1 MLDSRCFKLFKLL
14 KEDEYLTAAFFAES
28 IKVSDKTARTLLSK
42 LADVLDK
49 YGVQIEIRH
58 GKGYRICI
66 NDGIEIDKI
75 ISRIFPERKNEI
87 PNTTEERVEYLKEYL
102 LGLNTYCK
110 LEDLSQTLYISRKT
124 ITADLKK
131 VEGDIGKYN
140 LKMSRKPN
148 HGIKICGSEFDFR
161 SCIVDCLLNLDY
173 CGWERKHGENLN
185 KFKGYIIEILEKYEI
200 KLSDIAVQNLIMH
213 IYVML
218 KRIQAGFE
226 IYLEEKQLNQFSLEK
241 ELITAS
247 EIADKISEN
256 MGVLVSIQEIKYIAI
271 HLAGKKIYDS
281 SCKNGKNLIIT
292 KEIDKLVTEIL
303 NKIYESFKIDFRD
316 NLELR
321 MSLSQHIVPL
331 EVRIKFDMTL
341 NNPLLQEVKEQ
352 YFLAYS
358 IASFACGIISQ
369 KYNKKLD
376 ENEIGYFALSFA
388 LALERDKYDIRRKT
402 ILIVC
407 SSGKGSTQLLKYK
420 YLDQFGK
427 YIDDI
432 KTCDV
437 NGISKINMDEIDYI
451 FTTVPI
457 KEKVKVPILEVQY
470 FLESEDVKNVM
481 HVLETSQ
488 NDTILKYYSSDLF
501 ISELDLNTKDEVLN
515 YMCDVIE
522 KVEVIP
528 KDFRKAVFERE
539 KIAQIEFGNRVA
551 IPHPCRTLSKRT
563 FACIAI
569 LKNPIIWEKQE
580 VQVIFL
586 ISIEDK
592 PSKEIQ
598 KFYKTT
604 SKLLLNKQYISELIR
619 NKDFI
624 TLTKLFHKVEEEM

>member
-1 MLDSRCFKLFKLL
+1 MK
-14 KEDEYLTAAFFAES
+14 
-28 IKVSDKTARTLLSK
+28 
-42 LADVLDK
+42 
-49 YGVQIEIRH
+49 
-58 GKGYRICI
+58 
-66 NDGIEIDKI
+66 
-75 ISRIFPERKNEI
+75 
-87 PNTTEERVEYLKEYL
+87 
-102 LGLNTYCK
+102 
-110 LEDLSQTLYISRKT
+110 
-124 ITADLKK
+124 
-131 VEGDIGKYN
+131 
-140 LKMSRKPN
+140 
-148 HGIKICGSEFDFR
+148 
-161 SCIVDCLLNLDY
+161 
-173 CGWERKHGENLN
+173 
-185 KFKGYIIEILEKYEI
+185 
-200 KLSDIAVQNLIMH
+200 
-213 IYVML
+213 
-218 KRIQAGFE
+218 
-226 IYLEEKQLNQFSLEK
+226 
-241 ELITAS
+241 
-247 EIADKISEN
+247 

-316 NLELR
+316 NLELS

-481 HVLETSQ
+481 NVLETSQ

-539 KIAQIEFGNRVA
+539 KIAQTEFGNRVA

-580 VQVIFL
+580 VEVIFL

-619 NKDFI
+619 NKHFI